1 MRFRYLIALI
11 AFLVGVTGGSSWAE
25 KVLCIHP
32 GQPASYA
39 HIEGADL
46 SDISLG
52 ELHIVLSPDWIS
64 STGNKPFKKSSPEHQ
79 SITSATSN
87 LKEFPL
93 RRILCKVYVQSIN
106 KHFNSYLQ
114 TVRLI
119 I

>member
-1 MRFRYLIALI
+1 MKFRYLIALI
-11 AFLVGVTGGSSWAE
+11 AFFVGVTGGSSWAE

-52 ELHIVLSPDWIS
+52 ELHIGLSPDWIS
-64 STGNKPFKKSSPEHQ
+64 SVEKKPLKKPLPEHQ
-79 SITSATSN
+79 LLPSIAKSSKDIHPRSKLSTAPVKS
-87 LKEFPL
+87 LYE
-93 RRILCKVYVQSIN
+93 R
-106 KHFNSYLQ
+106 FNWNLQ